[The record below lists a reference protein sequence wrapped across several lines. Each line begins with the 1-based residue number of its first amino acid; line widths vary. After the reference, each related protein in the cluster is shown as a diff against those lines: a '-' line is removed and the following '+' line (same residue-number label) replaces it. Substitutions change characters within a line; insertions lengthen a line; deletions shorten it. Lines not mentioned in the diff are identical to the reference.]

1 MPRNVKKNIFAEPR
15 HQVVAARGGSF
26 KTLLQRPR
34 EKNGCSK
41 GGVGQQQR
49 GHCNRALN
57 IENKGGVDG
66 VIVFLFCLFVVVV
79 VVVAVVVVVVVVV
92 VPPSF
97 SHLV

>member
-41 GGVGQQQR
+41 GGGLDNNN
-49 GHCNRALN
+49 GL
-57 IENKGGVDG
+57 I
-66 VIVFLFCLFVVVV
+66 VIG
-79 VVVAVVVVVVVVV
+79 
-92 VPPSF
+92 P
-97 SHLV
+97 

>member
-41 GGVGQQQR
+41 GG
-49 GHCNRALN
+49 
-57 IENKGGVDG
+57 GGLDNNNG
-66 VIVFLFCLFVVVV
+66 VIVIG
-79 VVVAVVVVVVVVV
+79 
-92 VPPSF
+92 P
-97 SHLV
+97 